1 MYSVLSR
8 TAISNHGCHLPFFL
22 RFNMIALIAVSQTA
36 AKLQSDAS
44 EKVGTDVIE
53 GIKVS

>member
-36 AKLQSDAS
+36 AKLQSDAA